1 MLRGAES
8 GVLYYVGY
16 FFNDND
22 AGNNE
27 MVLI

>member
-8 GVLYYVGY
+8 GVLYYMRY
-16 FFNDND
+16 FFIDDD